1 MTRRATAFAEALLA
15 VALVTWVA
23 ASQLPLLGL
32 ASAAL
37 LFLLPVLLAAVRG
50 GVGPGLVAALGGAAC
65 YNFFLIEPRYTLQV
79 HRLDNLVSVFVL
91 GAVALVT
98 SRLASRLT
106 AREAEARARARLSE
120 EAAALSA
127 LLAAPE
133 PEGALQDGIAFIE
146 ARYGPLLLLDEER
159 LSQPDGRLS
168 ALDLAAAAWALHNG
182 DGTGHGT
189 PVMAAADWSV
199 LPLRPARQAGRE
211 VLALARPADGRTR
224 PESELHHL
232 RQLALLIGQC
242 RDRAALEAE
251 RRAREGLEERDR
263 LRRTLLASLA
273 HDFRTPLTIISGRL
287 AELANER
294 PDARDALAAAQR
306 IERMMTDLIEV
317 ARIEAGLL
325 TPQLESLDLV
335 DVVGS
340 ACDSVRYASDIALA
354 QDIAPDLP
362 FVRGDPILLHHI
374 LANLIDNGL
383 RHARARV
390 IVAAKADGA
399 AVRLRVSD
407 DGPGVPAHERT
418 RIFDRFARGEGGDT
432 RQGSGLGLAIVKG
445 FADAMGMSVTID
457 DAPGGGACFTLV
469 LPQAGRAGP

>member
-1 MTRRATAFAEALLA
+1 
-15 VALVTWVA
+15 
-23 ASQLPLLGL
+23 
-32 ASAAL
+32 
-37 LFLLPVLLAAVRG
+37 
-50 GVGPGLVAALGGAAC
+50 
-65 YNFFLIEPRYTLQV
+65 
-79 HRLDNLVSVFVL
+79 
-91 GAVALVT
+91 
-98 SRLASRLT
+98 
-106 AREAEARARARLSE
+106 
-120 EAAALSA
+120 
-127 LLAAPE
+127 
-133 PEGALQDGIAFIE
+133 
-146 ARYGPLLLLDEER
+146 
-159 LSQPDGRLS
+159 
-168 ALDLAAAAWALHNG
+168 
-182 DGTGHGT
+182 
-189 PVMAAADWSV
+189 MAAADWSV

-211 VLALARPADGRTR
+211 VLALTRPADGRTR

-287 AELANER
+287 AELASER

-340 ACDSVRYASDIALA
+340 ACDSVRNASEIALA

-432 RQGSGLGLAIVKG
+432 REGSGLGLAIVKG

-469 LPQAGRAGP
+469 LPQAGRAGA

>member
-1 MTRRATAFAEALLA
+1 MDAGEIRKLSDGANQSGVRAHNERLILSVIQRHGEMPGSDIAKLTGLSAQTVSNILRKLEAEQFVLRRAPKRGRVGKPSVPMTLNPDGALSFGLKIGRRSADLVVMNLA
-15 VALVTWVA
+15 
-23 ASQLPLLGL
+23 G
-32 ASAAL
+32 
-37 LFLLPVLLAAVRG
+37 
-50 GVGPGLVAALGGAAC
+50 
-65 YNFFLIEPRYTLQV
+65 E
-79 HRLDNLVSVFVL
+79 VL
-91 GAVALVT
+91 GASQTTFRYPMPGEVFGY
-98 SRLASRLT
+98 LA
-106 AREAEARARARLSE
+106 
-120 EAAALSA
+120 
-127 LLAAPE
+127 
-133 PEGALQDGIAFIE
+133 DGMA
-146 ARYGPLLLLDEER
+146 
-159 LSQPDGRLS
+159 
-168 ALDLAAAAWALHNG
+168 DLARDL
-182 DGTGHGT
+182 D
-189 PVMAAADWSV
+189 P
-199 LPLRPARQAGRE
+199 
-211 VLALARPADGRTR
+211 
-224 PESELHHL
+224 
-232 RQLALLIGQC
+232 GQ
-242 RDRAALEAE
+242 
-251 RRAREGLEERDR
+251 RDR
-263 LRRTLLASLA
+263 LCGIGIAAPSEIWAWTEVLGAPE
-273 HDFRTPLTIISGRL
+273 DFTVWREI
-287 AELANER
+287 
-294 PDARDALAAAQR
+294 DVAQ
-306 IERMMTDLIEV
+306 EV

-335 DVVGS
+335 YVVGS
-340 ACDSVRYASDIALA
+340 ACDSVRNASEIALA